1 MNNWSVY
8 CHINKTNNKKY
19 VGITEQKVENRW
31 RNGNGYKN
39 GYFKN
44 AIKKYGWNNFEHI
57 VLKDNLS
64 QYEAEELEIYY
75 ISIWNLTDKSFGYN
89 LCNGG
94 NTSDGYK
101 HTNESKEKMRLSH
114 IGLSS
119 GSKNPM
125 YCKCHTEEVKKEISN
140 HNKNYYKNKENHPLY
155 QKYGEANPNYG
166 KSRNYEQKQKI
177 SNALKGRTFTE
188 EHKQNLS
195 NALKGR
201 KISDEQKKTVGKKLS
216 GGNNG
221 MAIRIII
228 NLNNVVYNFDTKQ
241 EALKFL
247 QEQGITTKSN
257 NNYNGK
263 IIGIGTFNNII
274 NQNINYTDTNGNT
287 MTIKSEK
294 RFFAQIK

>member
-1 MNNWSVY
+1 M
-8 CHINKTNNKKY
+8 
-19 VGITEQKVENRW
+19 
-31 RNGNGYKN
+31 
-39 GYFKN
+39 
-44 AIKKYGWNNFEHI
+44 
-57 VLKDNLS
+57 
-64 QYEAEELEIYY
+64 
-75 ISIWNLTDKSFGYN
+75 
-89 LCNGG
+89 
-94 NTSDGYK
+94 
-101 HTNESKEKMRLSH
+101 
-114 IGLSS
+114 
-119 GSKNPM
+119 
-125 YCKCHTEEVKKEISN
+125 
-140 HNKNYYKNKENHPLY
+140 
-155 QKYGEANPNYG
+155 
-166 KSRNYEQKQKI
+166 
-177 SNALKGRTFTE
+177 
-188 EHKQNLS
+188 S

-287 MTIKSEK
+287 MTIKS
-294 RFFAQIK
+294 A

>member
-140 HNKNYYKNKENHPLY
+140 HNKNYYKHKENHPLY

-166 KSRNYEQKQKI
+166 KSRNYVRIMENQETMNK
-177 SNALKGRTFTE
+177 N
-188 EHKQNLS
+188 
-195 NALKGR
+195 
-201 KISDEQKKTVGKKLS
+201 KK
-216 GGNNG
+216 
-221 MAIRIII
+221 
-228 NLNNVVYNFDTKQ
+228 
-241 EALKFL
+241 
-247 QEQGITTKSN
+247 
-257 NNYNGK
+257 
-263 IIGIGTFNNII
+263 
-274 NQNINYTDTNGNT
+274 
-287 MTIKSEK
+287 
-294 RFFAQIK
+294 